1 MKSRRIFL
9 LAQRFALPFPAG
21 MCYDKEKEN
30 ADPTLNEGADV

>member
-9 LAQRFALPFPAG
+9 LTQRFALSFTAE

-30 ADPTLNEGADV
+30 ADPALNEGADV